1 MIITTVTPQALFTPY
16 LALCFSHL
24 LSATVD
30 YGTQGRARAALR
42 PQCQA
47 SHAWPGA
54 RPTVSLTPLHF
65 PFVLPL
71 SHHIFSSRSAY
82 SPASRTAGFASRFPE
97 QEESAL
103 LRPGGQK
110 LLRAWWEG
118 HWGRSG
124 VSGEAAPRPGPPRGR
139 TGSSASCGFLPPPPL
154 AEPPL
159 FLTAPILPALSHLWS
174 RWGFVAWTSHLP
186 GRPWGR
192 EADLLLDVIHLS
204 LEVGRQPWGDLYHR
218 PAHWA
223 GGEPRPIMTVGRLV
237 QNWDLSPVWLTPNPV
252 HCPGQARTMVP
263 TNR

>member
-110 LLRAWWEG
+110 LLRAWREG

-124 VSGEAAPRPGPPRGR
+124 CLAKLLPAPARPAGARGAAHPAASSPHPPR
-139 TGSSASCGFLPPPPL
+139 
-154 AEPPL
+154 
-159 FLTAPILPALSHLWS
+159 
-174 RWGFVAWTSHLP
+174 
-186 GRPWGR
+186 
-192 EADLLLDVIHLS
+192 
-204 LEVGRQPWGDLYHR
+204 
-218 PAHWA
+218 
-223 GGEPRPIMTVGRLV
+223 
-237 QNWDLSPVWLTPNPV
+237 
-252 HCPGQARTMVP
+252 
-263 TNR
+263 